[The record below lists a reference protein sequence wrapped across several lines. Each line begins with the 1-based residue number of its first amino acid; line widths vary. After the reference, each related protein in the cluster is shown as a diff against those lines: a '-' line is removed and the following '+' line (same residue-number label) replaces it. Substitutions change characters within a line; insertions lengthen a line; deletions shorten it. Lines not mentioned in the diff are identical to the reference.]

1 MIGKVGAGKSSL
13 LATVMGETKI
23 FSGKMERGGSMAYVE
38 QEPCILSDTV
48 RNNIL
53 FGLPLNEARL
63 SRVVEVCELT

>member
-13 LATVMGETKI
+13 LATVMGETPI
-23 FSGKMERGGSMAYVE
+23 LTGRMERMGRMAYVE

-53 FGLPLNEARL
+53 FGLPLD
-63 SRVVEVCELT
+63 

>member
-13 LATVMGETKI
+13 LATVMGETSI
-23 FSGKMERGGSMAYVE
+23 MAGRMERKGRMAYVE

-53 FGLPLNEARL
+53 FGLPLD
-63 SRVVEVCELT
+63 